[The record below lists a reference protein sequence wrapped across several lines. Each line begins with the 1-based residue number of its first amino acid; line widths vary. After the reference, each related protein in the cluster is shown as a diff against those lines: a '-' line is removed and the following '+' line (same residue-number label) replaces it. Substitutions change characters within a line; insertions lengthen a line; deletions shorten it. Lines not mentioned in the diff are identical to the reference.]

1 MPPAPRAITAATA
14 VAAALIGSLLALAPA
29 LPAAA
34 QGTAPSDPAAAGQKL
49 REVERNLEQG
59 TARQK
64 ELDAQ
69 AEALERELVELRA
82 RLIQSAEQ
90 ARAQEQELARLE
102 QALADLSRQEGE
114 RVARIDADRAAL
126 AELLG
131 ALQRLS
137 RLPPE
142 VLLARPQP
150 PADTVKSALLLRAAV
165 PELRDRADAL
175 AKELE
180 GLAALRQD
188 LARQRGV
195 VEASAATLAKRQD
208 DIRGLVSRREEL
220 SRATD
225 AERDK
230 VTRQVA
236 QLATRA
242 SDLKDLLEKLETQRK
257 EAEARQKAA
266 EAARRAAAEAERERK
281 AKDRVAALGTGKG
294 LPRLGGMEFPVGGD
308 VVTRY
313 GEQDELGT
321 TSRGLTLKG
330 RAGGP
335 VVAPYDGS
343 VMFAGPFKGYGLI
356 LILEHAHGYHSL
368 LAGLGKIDA
377 QVGQRV
383 LTGEPVGS
391 LAKEGTPTM
400 YFELRR
406 AGQPINPL
414 RGLAAPDGKGQG

>member
-1 MPPAPRAITAATA
+1 MPPAPRAITAPRA
-14 VAAALIGSLLALAPA
+14 VAAALTGSLLALALAP
-29 LPAAA
+29 PAAA
-34 QGTAPSDPAAAGQKL
+34 QASDPAAAQRQL
-49 REVERNLEQG
+49 REVERTLEQG
-59 TARQK
+59 SAKQK
-64 ELDAQ
+64 ELDAK

-82 RLIQSAEQ
+82 TLIQSAEQ
-90 ARAQEQELARLE
+90 ARGQEQELARLE
-102 QALADLSRQEGE
+102 QALADLSRQESA

-142 VLLARPQP
+142 ALLARPQP
-150 PADTVKSALLLRAAV
+150 PADTVRSALLLRAAV

-180 GLAALRQD
+180 GLAKLRED

-195 VEASAATLAKRQD
+195 VEASASTLARRQEE
-208 DIRGLVSRREEL
+208 IRGLVARREEL

-242 SDLKDLLEKLETQRK
+242 SDLKDLLEKLEAQRK

-266 EAARRAAAEAERERK
+266 EAARLAAQEAERERK
-281 AKDRVAALGTGKG
+281 AKERVAALGTGKG

-313 GEQDELGT
+313 GEQDEIGA
-321 TSRGLTLKG
+321 TSRGLTLRG

-368 LAGLGKIDA
+368 LAGLGTIDA
-377 QVGQRV
+377 KVGQRV